1 METFLE
7 LLKDVWDFLK
17 IRKKYWLAPLII
29 TIVLMGALIIF
40 AQGSV
45 VAPFIYS
52 IF

>member
-1 METFLE
+1 MEAFFD

-29 TIVLMGALIIF
+29 TIVLMGALLMF
-40 AQGSV
+40 TQGSV